1 MLSTLSKRP
10 QRHSRLAS
18 SRRAKLGIYRMT
30 IASTWYDKRAGAARE
45 FEMHF
50 KVARRGKI
58 RNVRRRLA
66 QRGTP
71 FFQRTLYR
79 QFRRW
84 IPKRKIR
91 ISFEREEPAAAVQRN
106 IVINIRGMRYRGKQW
121 KATPLPSRM
130 LPYAKKK
137 TKRKS
142 AKRKRA

>member
-1 MLSTLSKRP
+1 MP
-10 QRHSRLAS
+10 PIRL
-18 SRRAKLGIYRMT
+18 YRMT

-58 RNVRRRLA
+58 RNVRHSLARR
-66 QRGTP
+66 GVP
-71 FFQRTLYR
+71 YFQRSIYR

-91 ISFEREEPAAAVQRN
+91 ISFEREEAATAAEGN
-106 IVINIRGMRYRGKQW
+106 IAINIRGMRYRGKQW
-121 KATPLPSRM
+121 KAMPLPSRV

-137 TKRKS
+137 GKRKS